1 MRLSA
6 GPLPSSPP
14 GLTLPAMR
22 CVILAVLFSAVLAA
36 VLPGCATPPPASG
49 DPLAAAPEDFALEV
63 VMRCDKEM
71 PPAPPAPT
79 APPAPPAPQVHQRPG
94 RFIFLPDGSLQYA
107 DSSRPDGRMPERT
120 RTLSR
125 RQVAELWSLTRQ
137 LGLADPAAGHE
148 PINLDLIQ
156 PPAGGVVY
164 LIAVT
169 GHDRRWMFIDAAA
182 AGEAPDPAS
191 VAIVRHLAELAWVS
205 DEPEGR
211 VMIIP
216 RRYDLGPDPYARY
229 RRP

>member
-1 MRLSA
+1 
-6 GPLPSSPP
+6 
-14 GLTLPAMR
+14 MR
-22 CVILAVLFSAVLAA
+22 CVILAVLVLAA
-36 VLPGCATPPPASG
+36 LAGVLPGCAAPPSASG

-63 VMRCDKEM
+63 ILRCDRKM
-71 PPAPPAPT
+71 PTAAQ

-94 RFIFLPDGSLQYA
+94 RFIFLPDGSLHYA
-107 DSSRPDGRMPERT
+107 ASGRPDGPEPERK
-120 RTLSR
+120 RMLSR
-125 RQVAELWSLTRQ
+125 RQVAELWSLAHQ
-137 LGLADPAAGHE
+137 LGLADPEAGQE

-156 PPAGGVVY
+156 PPPGGMVC

-182 AGEAPDPAS
+182 AGEAPNPAS

-216 RRYDLGPDPYARY
+216 RRYDFGPDPYARY

>member
-1 MRLSA
+1 MRIVPVALMVA
-6 GPLPSSPP
+6 
-14 GLTLPAMR
+14 
-22 CVILAVLFSAVLAA
+22 AVLMAL
-36 VLPGCATPPPASG
+36 LPGCAAPPSVSG
-49 DPLAAAPEDFALEV
+49 DPLAAAPEDFALELI
-63 VMRCDKEM
+63 MRCDKE
-71 PPAPPAPT
+71 T
-79 APPAPPAPQVHQRPG
+79 PPAPQVHQRPG
-94 RFIFLPDGSLQYA
+94 RFIFLPDGSLHYA
-107 DSSRPDGRMPERT
+107 ASDRPDGLMPERT

-125 RQVAELWSLTRQ
+125 RQVAELWSLAHQ
-137 LGLADPAAGHE
+137 LGLADPDAGHE
-148 PINLDLIQ
+148 PVNLDLIQ
-156 PPAGGVVY
+156 PPPGGMVY